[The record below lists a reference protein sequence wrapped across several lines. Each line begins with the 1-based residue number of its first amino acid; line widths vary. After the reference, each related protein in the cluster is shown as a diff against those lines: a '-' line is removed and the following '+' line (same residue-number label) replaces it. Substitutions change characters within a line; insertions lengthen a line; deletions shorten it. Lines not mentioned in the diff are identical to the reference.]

1 MKIKNEKIAHEIEKA
16 KREQRPPAFLARILR
31 KLRRKRNDESK
42 EERNSRGP
50 DR

>member
-16 KREQRPPAFLARILR
+16 KREQRPPAFVARILR
-31 KLRRKRNDESK
+31 KLRRKRNDEDK
-42 EERNSRGP
+42 AKRNDRRP